1 MDCLGYF
8 IQRVFIAAGVRL
20 NMSLSS
26 LSICEVIIIQH
37 YESISPWL
45 VVSRCPVIRM
55 LPSDLNIGLNTLNGH
70 TVARS

>member
-1 MDCLGYF
+1 M
-8 IQRVFIAAGVRL
+8 IP
-20 NMSLSS
+20 
-26 LSICEVIIIQH
+26 CEVIIIQH
-37 YESISPWL
+37 YESISHWL